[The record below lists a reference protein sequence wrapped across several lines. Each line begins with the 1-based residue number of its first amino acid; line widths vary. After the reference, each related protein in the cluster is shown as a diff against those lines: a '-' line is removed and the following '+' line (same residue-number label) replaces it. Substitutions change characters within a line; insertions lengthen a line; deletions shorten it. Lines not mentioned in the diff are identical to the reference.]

1 MLVVAIGWM
10 YVVLMLALSKSTLA
24 AAAGVFVFYGVLPLG
39 VILYII
45 GFPRRARAGKRH
57 ESVDVA
63 GEHAH
68 DPDRR
73 DAEPD

>member
-24 AAAGVFVFYGVLPLG
+24 AAAGVFVFYGVLPIG

-45 GFPRRARAGKRH
+45 GLPRRARARKRH

-63 GEHAH
+63 GERAH

-73 DAEPD
+73 DAEAD